1 MWRKIVR
8 TKPGT
13 FNEQFCSFSCKEH
26 EWKHKVKV
34 LVISMVISIVRKPL
48 LIGRPL
54 PTKQFLLT
62 ENDDERCPPERQHLQ
77 LPILN
82 TMTTSHFLAYPA
94 QYTDVASTK
103 QFNLCMISACQWL
116 ARWWGHHSNCLF
128 SFQNCSS
135 ANFYFTDIDGI
146 VYIFYVIVFLKT
158 RHHGHNLSLFWL
170 RFSLSFAEHKLSVD
184 GNLSSEG
191 TGV

>member
-1 MWRKIVR
+1 MWRGSMTNVRRTKAKMWRKIVR

-82 TMTTSHFLAYPA
+82 TMTTSHFLAYPG
-94 QYTDVASTK
+94 QYTDVTSTELS
-103 QFNLCMISACQWL
+103 NLCMISASQWH
-116 ARWWGHHSNCLF
+116 ARWWGHHRNCSF
-128 SFQNCSS
+128 SFHNCSS
-135 ANFYFTDIDGI
+135 VSFYFTDVDGI
-146 VYIFYVIVFLKT
+146 VYTFLC
-158 RHHGHNLSLFWL
+158 HC
-170 RFSLSFAEHKLSVD
+170 V
-184 GNLSSEG
+184 SEKSP
-191 TGV
+191 TWTQHVTFLTLMFPFFCWT